1 MTTRRAKWLGG
12 VLIVSLTLNLFL
24 GGYLLG
30 REVFHWWHD
39 DRHHAHR
46 ADSPYRLQLRA
57 LGKSL
62 PDAALET
69 LRDELSAERH
79 AIHERYRAIRA
90 QRLEIARIM
99 AAEPFDPARLEEAYA
114 RYNATLGDMH
124 AGMGDILIAAARGMS
139 KAERRAF
146 ADRLE
151 RMHRHRMDRRE
162 RRDTGD

>member
-12 VLIVSLTLNLFL
+12 LLIVSLILNLFL

-39 DRHHAHR
+39 DRHQSHR

-69 LRDELSAERH
+69 LREELSAERH
-79 AIHERYRAIRA
+79 AIRDRYRAIRE
-90 QRLEIARIM
+90 QQLEIARIL
-99 AAEPFDPARLEEAYA
+99 AAEPFEPARLEEAYT
-114 RYNATLGDMH
+114 RYNATLGEMH
-124 AGMGDILIAAARGMS
+124 SGMGDILIAAARSMS
-139 KAERRAF
+139 DAERRAF
-146 ADRLE
+146 ADKLE
-151 RMHRHRMDRRE
+151 RMHRQRTDTRDRR
-162 RRDTGD
+162 D